1 MRLIRGLLPARNRNI
16 ILAIE
21 SSCDDTCLAIMN
33 TNNQII
39 YEYKYSQKKL
49 HQPFG
54 GVVPQL
60 AALGHRASFLK
71 ILAESLVHNCLKS
84 NDVKFIAVT
93 TGPGIGSCLN
103 VGYEIAR
110 QLSRSNDFPMI
121 PINHLVNSI
130 FNSFYFI
137 IALNLVGTFIKRRL

>member
-1 MRLIRGLLPARNRNI
+1 MRLLKGMLSTRNRNI
-16 ILAIE
+16 IFAIE

-33 TNNQII
+33 RNNEVI
-39 YEYKYSQKKL
+39 YEYKCSQKKL

-60 AALGHRASFLK
+60 AAIGHRTSFLK
-71 ILAESLVHNCLKS
+71 ILSEDRVHKFLKS
-84 NDVKFIAVT
+84 NCVKFIAVT

-110 QLSRSNDFPMI
+110 QLSRSNNFPMI
-121 PINHLVNSI
+121 PINHLVI
-130 FNSFYFI
+130 ELFNLICYI
-137 IALNLVGTFIKRRL
+137 ILLI

>member
-1 MRLIRGLLPARNRNI
+1 MSLIRRLLPARNRNI

-60 AALGHRASFLK
+60 AALGHRTSFLK
-71 ILAESLVHNCLKS
+71 ILEQGLVHKYLRSNCI
-84 NDVKFIAVT
+84 KFIAVT

-103 VGYEIAR
+103 IGYEIAC
-110 QLSRSNDFPMI
+110 QLSRSYEFPMI
-121 PINHLVNSI
+121 PINHLVNRK
-130 FNSFYFI
+130 
-137 IALNLVGTFIKRRL
+137 LN